1 MPIVRISARADAD
14 IDSIAKYSAE
24 TWGHVQADIYLT
36 ELQAG
41 FDFLA
46 HNPLMGR
53 ACDSIQPGLRRYEV
67 EKHVVFY
74 RIVTGGIR
82 IVRVLHQ
89 RMLPAS
95 SRFEA

>member
-1 MPIVRISARADAD
+1 MVRISARADAD

-24 TWGHVQADIYLT
+24 TWGHLQADVYLT

-41 FDFLA
+41 LDFLA
-46 HNPLMGR
+46 QNPLMGR

-74 RIVTGGIR
+74 RIVADGIR
-82 IVRVLHQ
+82 VVRVLHQ
-89 RMLPAS
+89 RMLPFRA
-95 SRFEA
+95 RFGR